1 MTSNPMAQSA
11 IYQNISGVSEKPMT
25 VAGTI
30 NKTMLLLAV
39 TALTAIYTWNLAMT
53 GFMDKV
59 TIFIFGGM
67 IAGLVLA
74 IAMRFKPEQAKIL
87 SVGYAVCEGLVL
99 GGISAIFESQFKG
112 IVLQAVGATF
122 ISLFSMLFLYRTGII
137 KATEKFKK
145 VIITATIAI
154 FVFYLVNMIGSLFGA
169 NFPSIFNSGILG
181 IGISLVICVVAS
193 LNFILDFDFIEQGA
207 ANYMPKYFE
216 WFGAFAMLVTLVWL
230 YIEILRLLSMLRSD
244 R

>member
-11 IYQNISGVSEKPMT
+11 LYQNVSGVAEKPMT
-25 VAGTI
+25 ISGAI
-30 NKTMLLLAV
+30 NKTVFLLIIA
-39 TALTAIYTWNLAMT
+39 AITAIYTWNLAMT

-67 IAGLVLA
+67 IAGFVLA
-74 IAMRFKPEQAKIL
+74 IIMRFKPEQAKIL
-87 SVGYAVCEGLVL
+87 SIGYAVCEGLVL
-99 GGISAIFESQFKG
+99 GGISAIFETQFKG

-122 ISLFSMLFLYRTGII
+122 ITLFSMLFLYKTGII
-137 KATEKFKK
+137 KATETFKK
-145 VIITATIAI
+145 VVITATMAI
-154 FVFYLVNMIGSLFGA
+154 FVFYLINAIALFFGA

-181 IGISLVICVVAS
+181 IGISLFICVVAS

-207 ANYMPKYFE
+207 ANYAPKYFE

-230 YIEILRLLSMLRSD
+230 YIEILRLLSMLRND